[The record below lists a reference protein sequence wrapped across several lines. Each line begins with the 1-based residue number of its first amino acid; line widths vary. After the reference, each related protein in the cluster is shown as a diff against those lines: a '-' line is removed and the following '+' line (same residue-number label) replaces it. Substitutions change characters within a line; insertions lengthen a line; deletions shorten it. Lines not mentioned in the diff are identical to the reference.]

1 VSTYDVEA
9 KAWQVASKVSES
21 HRRKGAF
28 LRAYRRELQA
38 DAVKFDVATMIILIQ
53 IAIQIWKWAKDNGFL
68 ALGALK
74 TALPASSPVSGG
86 PTLKYGVPEGQNPEV
101 LLSAMCVALDITE
114 DDDDA

>member
-1 VSTYDVEA
+1 VSTYDVEV

-53 IAIQIWKWAKDNGFL
+53 IAIQIWKWAKDNGYL
-68 ALGALK
+68 SIPALR
-74 TALPASSPVSGG
+74 PVSGG
-86 PTLKYGVPEGQNPEV
+86 PVFKDIGVPVKTTPEAY
-101 LLSAMCVALDITE
+101 LSALCIALDLHE